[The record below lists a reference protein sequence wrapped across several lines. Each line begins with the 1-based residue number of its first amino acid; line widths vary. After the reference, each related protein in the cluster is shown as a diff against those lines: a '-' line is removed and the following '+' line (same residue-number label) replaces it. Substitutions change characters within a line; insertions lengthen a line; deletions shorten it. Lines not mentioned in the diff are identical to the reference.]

1 MLAKIASCGFLGQGA
16 LNSFASLA
24 GSLKGSGLSMLS
36 VAQLSKAHGPKV
48 LLEDAALRIHKGERV
63 GLVGPNGAG
72 KTTLFNMI
80 LGHEVPDT
88 GLIEIERG
96 ARIGYLPQESA
107 PVGEESVVEL
117 AASVDSELTQLLATM
132 RQTVPEDPAHQEA
145 AGRFAELDGFAVEA
159 RAKRTLAGLAFRS
172 SDFDQP
178 AHRLSG
184 GWIMRAHLARLL
196 VMEPDLLLLDEPTNH
211 LDLETLGW
219 FQHQIG
225 RFPGALL
232 TISHDRAFLNA
243 TCTAIVEIRQRQFH
257 RYVGNFD
264 AFTKEKAARDAQQAA
279 AFKNQQREIAHLESF
294 VERFRAK
301 ATKAS
306 QAQSRLKQLEKMERI
321 EAPERDAPEIHFT
334 FPQPPRSG
342 QRVATL
348 DNVTQA
354 YGAHTV
360 YRNLNLQIEKGERT
374 VLVGPNGAGKSTLL
388 KIIADLVPLRAGHC
402 ELGHNVKSGYFS
414 QQRADVLDLE
424 ATVLG
429 AAMEKVSRNLDETA
443 VRTLLGAFL
452 FRGEDV
458 FKKVKV
464 LSGGEKSRLALV
476 KLLLDPPNLLLLDE
490 PTTHLDMGG
499 INALTGALR
508 DYTGTLL
515 FVSHDVHFIRAV
527 ANRTIRIEAGKVT
540 RFAGDYDY
548 YLAKSE
554 AKSESAGLVAG
565 LRNHRP
571 EAAGSTDGEKSKESA
586 KERRRRQA
594 DERKQT
600 HAQRRRLE
608 NRVAALEAGIIAL
621 EERQAEVT
629 KRLEDPQTYNNP
641 EKVKDIQLEASNL
654 AASLSEKNEAWERA
668 AAELAGQNSG

>member
-1 MLAKIASCGFLGQGA
+1 
-16 LNSFASLA
+16 
-24 GSLKGSGLSMLS
+24 
-36 VAQLSKAHGPKV
+36 
-48 LLEDAALRIHKGERV
+48 
-63 GLVGPNGAG
+63 
-72 KTTLFNMI
+72 
-80 LGHEVPDT
+80 
-88 GLIEIERG
+88 
-96 ARIGYLPQESA
+96 
-107 PVGEESVVEL
+107 
-117 AASVDSELTQLLATM
+117 
-132 RQTVPEDPAHQEA
+132 
-145 AGRFAELDGFAVEA
+145 
-159 RAKRTLAGLAFRS
+159 
-172 SDFDQP
+172 
-178 AHRLSG
+178 
-184 GWIMRAHLARLL
+184 
-196 VMEPDLLLLDEPTNH
+196 
-211 LDLETLGW
+211 
-219 FQHQIG
+219 
-225 RFPGALL
+225 
-232 TISHDRAFLNA
+232 
-243 TCTAIVEIRQRQFH
+243 
-257 RYVGNFD
+257 
-264 AFTKEKAARDAQQAA
+264 
-279 AFKNQQREIAHLESF
+279 
-294 VERFRAK
+294 
-301 ATKAS
+301 
-306 QAQSRLKQLEKMERI
+306 
-321 EAPERDAPEIHFT
+321 
-334 FPQPPRSG
+334 
-342 QRVATL
+342 
-348 DNVTQA
+348 
-354 YGAHTV
+354 
-360 YRNLNLQIEKGERT
+360 
-374 VLVGPNGAGKSTLL
+374 
-388 KIIADLVPLRAGHC
+388 
-402 ELGHNVKSGYFS
+402 
-414 QQRADVLDLE
+414 
-424 ATVLG
+424 
-429 AAMEKVSRNLDETA
+429 MEKVSRNLDETA

-571 EAAGSTDGEKSKESA
+571 EAAGSTDGDKSKESA

-600 HAQRRRLE
+600 QAQRRRLE